1 MPVVSDIDKEAV
13 AGCIRRSV
21 ESILGDYVDLPIR
34 ECVVHEEKQ
43 PARTEGIHVFLG
55 VTGDLEGSVTLTLT
69 EDFALKYT
77 TRMLDMEMSE
87 YDEVVA
93 SAIGELGNMVV
104 AQTTM
109 NFQGLGHNCDLT
121 PPTIMRSDSAE
132 LRSPQ
137 STLMLLQFTTDWGNV
152 STRVS
157 LRPRAE
163 RPSSAP

>member
-1 MPVVSDIDKEAV
+1 MPAVTKIDTEAV

-34 ECVVHEEKQ
+34 ECVIHEESQ

-55 VTGDLEGSVTLTLT
+55 VTGDLEGSVTLTIDD
-69 EDFALKYT
+69 DFALKYT
-77 TRMLDMEMSE
+77 ARMLDMEMTE

-109 NFQGLGHNCDLT
+109 NFQELGHNCDLT
-121 PPTIMRSDSAE
+121 PPTIMRSESAE
-132 LRSPQ
+132 LRSHQ
-137 STLMLLQFTTDWGNV
+137 SSLLLLSFATDWGPL

-157 LRPRAE
+157 LRPRSE
-163 RPSSAP
+163 RPASTP

>member
-1 MPVVSDIDKEAV
+1 MAPVSSIDKEAV
-13 AGCIRRSV
+13 AGCLRRSV

-34 ECVVHEEKQ
+34 ECEIHEEPQ

-77 TRMLDMEMSE
+77 ARMLDMEMPE

-109 NFQGLGHNCDLT
+109 NFQELGHNCDLT
-121 PPTIMRSDSAE
+121 PPTIMRSESAE

-137 STLMLLQFTTDWGNV
+137 VTLMLLKFATDWGPL
-152 STRVS
+152 STRIS
-157 LRPRAE
+157 LRPRSD
-163 RPSSAP
+163 RPASTP

>member
-1 MPVVSDIDKEAV
+1 MPGVTAIDKEAV

-34 ECVVHEEKQ
+34 DCQIHEEAQ

-77 TRMLDMEMSE
+77 ARMLDMEMTE

-109 NFQGLGHNCDLT
+109 NFQELGHNCDLT
-121 PPTIMRSDSAE
+121 PPTIMRSESAE

-137 STLMLLQFTTDWGNV
+137 VSLMLLQFGTDWGSL

-157 LRPRAE
+157 LRPRSE
-163 RPSSAP
+163 RPPSRP